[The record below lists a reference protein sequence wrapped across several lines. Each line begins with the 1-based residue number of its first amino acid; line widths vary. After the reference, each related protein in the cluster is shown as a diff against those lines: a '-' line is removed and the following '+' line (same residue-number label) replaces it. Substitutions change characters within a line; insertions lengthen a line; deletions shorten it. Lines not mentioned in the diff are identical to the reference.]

1 MIKTW
6 LAATAAL
13 TLMTGVVAAETMTS
27 TTTTERTVPY
37 PAPVPVYVA
46 PVPVPGLV
54 APAPA
59 PMTETMTERTV
70 NSNGDVHSKTTTVG
84 TAVSPY
90 GDTTTRKVTTE
101 TTTVR

>member
-1 MIKTW
+1 MTKTW

-13 TLMTGVVAAETMTS
+13 TLMTGVAAAETMTS
-27 TTTTERTVPY
+27 TTTTERTF
-37 PAPVPVYVA
+37 
-46 PVPVPGLV
+46 
-54 APAPA
+54 PAPA
-59 PMTETMTERTV
+59 PVTETTTERTV
-70 NSNGDVHSKTTTVG
+70 ENNAVVHSKTTTVG